1 MPGDPS
7 QFIAM
12 LTPGDDAMKEH
23 SNVQCPV
30 HRVSITPCDAAE
42 LDPLLNHLR
51 ANLGVDLSAQG
62 NQQFPRGTLTDDGR
76 LDLCKQSLGTDHCLS
91 VTKALEHNTQVRS
104 LMLGTDAIGDA
115 GAAAVAGLASANPH
129 LEVLFLGCNNI
140 GPAGAL
146 ALDNTL
152 AGSAQNITGL
162 WLKRNPLGPEGA
174 ANIAHMLRSNQ
185 QLRVLDLV
193 NTDLR
198 ASGVQAIVDA
208 LCSDNHS
215 LQSLYLSG
223 NGLEA
228 ASATD
233 LARLLRQA
241 PHIKALYLSVN
252 RLGDEGALVLAEA
265 LRHNRTLHTLEL
277 ASNGISQ
284 QGASAL
290 LDAATYSSLQSL
302 NLGYAPS
309 TRVLGAQANCM
320 DDEAAA
326 QAAHLICASPTLRKL
341 NVTRSNISKH
351 GHAVLFDAALRSGQL
366 THLST
371 DSRLPDE
378 LSQHLQRNLSL
389 CEEVVSLD
397 QAMIRSVYR

>member
-1 MPGDPS
+1 MPGDLS
-7 QFIAM
+7 QFATM
-12 LTPGDDAMKEH
+12 EER

-30 HRVSITPCDAAE
+30 HRVSITPCDATE
-42 LDPLLNHLR
+42 LEPLLEHLSD
-51 ANLGVDLSAQG
+51 NLGIKLNAPG
-62 NQQFPRGTLTDDGR
+62 NQQFPRGTLTSDGR
-76 LDLCKQSLGTDHCLS
+76 LDLCKQSLGVDHCLS

-115 GAAAVAGLASANPH
+115 GAAAVAGLASVNPH
-129 LEVLFLGCNNI
+129 LEVLYLGCNNI

-146 ALDNTL
+146 ALGNTL
-152 AGSAQNITGL
+152 AGSAPNITGL

-185 QLRVLDLV
+185 HLRVLDLV

-228 ASATD
+228 ASAVD
-233 LARLLRQA
+233 LARLLRDA

-252 RLGDEGALVLAEA
+252 RLGDEGALVLADA
-265 LRHNRTLHTLEL
+265 LRHSRTLHTLEL
-277 ASNGISQ
+277 ASNGIRQ

-290 LDAATYSSLQSL
+290 FDAARHSSLQSL

-320 DDEAAA
+320 GDEGAV
-326 QAAHLICASPTLRKL
+326 QAAHLIGASSSLRKL
-341 NVTRSNISKH
+341 NVTRNNISRH
-351 GHAVLFDAALRSGQL
+351 GHAVLFDAALRSTQL
-366 THLST
+366 THLGT

-389 CEEVVSLD
+389 WGEIVSQD
-397 QAMIRSVYR
+397 QAMIKSVYR

>member
-1 MPGDPS
+1 ME
-7 QFIAM
+7 
-12 LTPGDDAMKEH
+12 EH
-23 SNVQCPV
+23 SVKCPV
-30 HRVSITPCDAAE
+30 HRVSIIPCDAAE
-42 LDPLLNHLR
+42 LDPLLRHLR
-51 ANLGVDLSAQG
+51 ADLSVNLTAQG
-62 NQQFPRGTLTDDGR
+62 NQQFPRGTLTVDGR

-91 VTKALEHNTQVRS
+91 ITKALEHNTQVRS

-115 GAAAVAGLASANPH
+115 GAAAVAGLASVNPH
-129 LEVLFLGCNNI
+129 LEVLYLGCNNI

-146 ALDNTL
+146 ALGNTL
-152 AGSAQNITGL
+152 AASAPNITGL
-162 WLKRNPLGPEGA
+162 WLKRNPLGSEGA

-223 NGLEA
+223 NGLEVSSA
-228 ASATD
+228 AD
-233 LARLLRQA
+233 LAHLLREA

-252 RLGDEGALVLAEA
+252 RLGDEGALLLAGA
-265 LRHNRTLHTLEL
+265 LRDNHTLHTLEL

-290 LDAATYSSLQSL
+290 LDAAIYSSLQSL

-320 DDEAAA
+320 GDDGAV
-326 QAAHLICASPTLRKL
+326 QVAHLIGASATLRKL
-341 NVTRSNISKH
+341 NVTRNSISRH
-351 GHAVLFDAALRSGQL
+351 GHTVLFDAALRSMQL
-366 THLST
+366 TQLST
-371 DSRLPDE
+371 DRRLPDE
-378 LSQHLQRNLSL
+378 LSEHLQRNLSL
-389 CEEVVSLD
+389 CGEVVSQD